1 MYEYTYMLKKH
12 RIFKADGS
20 FFPHCNVSMPFQSLF
35 LLVRFTHMSPKP
47 LSLLAN
53 SVGVKQVS
61 DHLIQLEIYSS
72 MGQEGKH
79 PRVMKDLASFI
90 VRWLSLFLITERRQM
105 LQPPS
110 RKTRGRIQATADNLE
125 MLGSKSS

>member
-1 MYEYTYMLKKH
+1 
-12 RIFKADGS
+12 
-20 FFPHCNVSMPFQSLF
+20 
-35 LLVRFTHMSPKP
+35 MSPKP